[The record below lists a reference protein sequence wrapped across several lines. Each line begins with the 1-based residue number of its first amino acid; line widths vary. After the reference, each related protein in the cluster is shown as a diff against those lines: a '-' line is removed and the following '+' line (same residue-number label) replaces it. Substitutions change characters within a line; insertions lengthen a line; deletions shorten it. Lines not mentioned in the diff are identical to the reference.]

1 MGIKALLWHANSRR
15 DIEALQMINRVEKYE
30 DSDATNADGLTTPTT
45 PGESASDGYKPYEAT
60 PSVTKRQKKKKKKK
74 PNEGS
79 DSSPTT
85 LLQQFVASDASTR
98 EVVKEDCKKIAVYFA
113 KITRMMTIDKLKRFC
128 QVDQMK
134 QLIREQR
141 VELYNTL
148 KSWTTGEPRDA
159 IRALGAENIENAR
172 DRIKALYAKS
182 PSPLDRKFHLL
193 RFECKREKCTL

>member
-1 MGIKALLWHANSRR
+1 
-15 DIEALQMINRVEKYE
+15 MISRVEKYE
-30 DSDATNADGLTTPTT
+30 EHDAITVDGLATPTT
-45 PGESASDGYKPYEAT
+45 TGESASEGYKSYVAT
-60 PSVTKRQKKKKKKK
+60 PSIRKAKKKKK
-74 PNEGS
+74 PHEGS

-159 IRALGAENIENAR
+159 IRALRAENIENAR

-182 PSPLDRKFHLL
+182 SYSDQQELLNRLKNGQAFVVVGRGGAETPRAMRKRIQRLN
-193 RFECKREKCTL
+193 TT

>member
-1 MGIKALLWHANSRR
+1 MGIKALLWHANCRR

-30 DSDATNADGLTTPTT
+30 DSDATNADSLATPTT

-60 PSVTKRQKKKKKKK
+60 PSVTKRSKKKKKAT
-74 PNEGS
+74 EGS

-98 EVVKEDCKKIAVYFA
+98 EVVKEDCKKIAVYFS

-134 QLIREQR
+134 QLIRE
-141 VELYNTL
+141 YFI
-148 KSWTTGEPRDA
+148 SIP
-159 IRALGAENIENAR
+159 
-172 DRIKALYAKS
+172 
-182 PSPLDRKFHLL
+182 PL
-193 RFECKREKCTL
+193 TVT